1 MLSPRTAVIV
11 VFALN
16 GAALGSW
23 APRVPA
29 LAAQMHTEPG
39 PLGLALLGSSV
50 GMLLAAV
57 VSGRLVERTG
67 PRLMIAV
74 SVVVAGL
81 LLPAIGATTS
91 VPLFG
96 VELLALGAAVGV
108 LDVAMNIAAVQVERD
123 EGKPIMPL
131 FHAGFSVGALI
142 GSAAA
147 GLAAS
152 HDWSPERHLAVAGAF
167 AIVVLLAVLRD
178 VPGTRPPRHEK
189 ATAPR
194 VAPARRPVLWL
205 LAAIALASAI
215 AEGASS
221 DWSAM
226 LMVNVHGVGQGA
238 GALAFSAFSLAMA
251 CARVGGSWLQRKLG
265 PTRTLAFGALLAGA
279 GLVSAALIPLPA
291 VGFAGF
297 VLAGAGLAASFPVA
311 LGLAGEAGKRADG
324 SGGEREIAFVTAI
337 AYTGFLAGPPMIGGI
352 AQVTSYAGSFVV
364 VAVIALLIA
373 PAAIGAVRAR
383 AAEGERAESA
393 LPGAV
398 R

>member
-29 LAAQMHTEPG
+29 LAGQMHAEPG

-74 SVVVAGL
+74 SVVLASL

-96 VELLALGAAVGV
+96 VELLLLGAANGV

-152 HDWSPERHLAVAGAF
+152 HDWTPGWHLAVAGAF
-167 AIVVLLAVLRD
+167 AIAVLSAVLRD
-178 VPGTRPPRHEK
+178 VPGTRPEHREK
-189 ATAPR
+189 APAPR

-215 AEGASS
+215 GEGASS

-251 CARVGGSWLQRKLG
+251 IARVGGSWLQQKMG
-265 PTRTLAFGALLAGA
+265 PTRLLASGALLAGL
-279 GLVSAALIPLPA
+279 GLASAALIPVPV

-311 LGLAGEAGKRADG
+311 LGLAGEAGKREDG
-324 SGGEREIAFVTAI
+324 SGGEREIALVTAI

-373 PAAIGAVRAR
+373 PAAIGAARAR
-383 AAEGERAESA
+383 AAEREESA

>member
-1 MLSPRTAVIV
+1 M

-29 LAAQMHTEPG
+29 LSGQMHAEPG
-39 PLGLALLGSSV
+39 PLGLALLGASV

-67 PRLMIAV
+67 TRLMIAV
-74 SVVVAGL
+74 SVVIAGL

-96 VELLALGAAVGV
+96 VELLVLGASVGV

-152 HDWSPERHLAVAGAF
+152 HDWTPDRHLAVAGAF
-167 AIVVLLAVLRD
+167 AIVVLLVVLRD
-178 VPGTRPPRHEK
+178 VPGTRPPHHEK

-205 LAAIALASAI
+205 LAAVALASAI

-238 GALAFSAFSLAMA
+238 GALAFSVFSLAMA
-251 CARVGGSWLQRKLG
+251 FARLGGSWLQQKIG
-265 PTRTLAFGALLAGA
+265 PTRTLAFGALLAGV
-279 GLVSAALIPLPA
+279 GLVSAALVPVPA

-297 VLAGAGLAASFPVA
+297 ALAGAGLAASFPVA
-311 LGLAGEAGKRADG
+311 LGLAGEAGKREDG

-364 VAVIALLIA
+364 VAVIAVLIA
-373 PAAIGAVRAR
+373 PAAIGAGRAK
-383 AAEGERAESA
+383 AAEGRRKESA